1 MKLNLQKNTRPTHPG
16 SRRITKISA
25 LFAAVASVSLFAHAA
40 TDAWN
45 TTTTLSSWAST
56 GNWSLG
62 TLPAATDTADFSQ
75 LGITAATAVTLDAAN
90 QNVGNIIFGNTL
102 SNAASAWQINTG
114 SVAGATLTFGGTA
127 PNIWLTNALG
137 AGVTINAQLAGTA
150 GLTVNGPGNLT
161 LSPFT
166 NNTLLGGL
174 TITKGATVFIGGAQ
188 ATGQGAMLGGTLVLT
203 NGGTLQMNGYNNVS
217 STSWG
222 NITNTILVP
231 AGTTGNL
238 FGSGRGTL
246 TGPVTV
252 HGTLNLT
259 PSYVRFSVTG
269 DWSASDGVINVA
281 GASSGGD
288 IYLTTTANYSF
299 GTALLNFNSGA
310 GALYTAGNMGAA
322 GITITI
328 GDVSGNYGYLQGG
341 NASAAARNT
350 YFVVGGRNTSS
361 TFGGKIQ
368 DSLRPAAI
376 TKMGTGTWSLSAWNN
391 YTGPT
396 LISTGAIY
404 GVTGGTISNSII
416 TVATNAAYGAATF
429 GVQLASPGGKWIGT
443 NLVLRSGSALAFN
456 YGATAPS
463 TTTAP
468 LQLLGGITATNTVS
482 LNILGGSGWTVGG
495 VYPLAKYTSAFVGNG
510 FSAFALG
517 TLPLRVSG
525 VLSNDT
531 ANSQIDFV
539 VTAITQPLNWAAS
552 AGNWD
557 LATTANWK
565 DATGASTT
573 YQEQNSIG
581 DQVVLEDNV
590 SGAAPALTLSTTV
603 SPISLLVT
611 NNSKAYAIAGTG
623 GIAGAG
629 SLTKQGANTLTLAT
643 ANTFTGGLNLNAGT
657 VVFSA
662 QNNLGAGAIN
672 FGGGTLQYNA
682 GNVADISGQ
691 TISFGAGGGTI
702 NDGGNTIT
710 LAKPIGNGGPGS
722 FTKAGTGTLTL
733 NGTNKYSG
741 FTAVTG
747 GTLALGSANTYISN
761 STAIILVG
769 GATLDATT
777 SGLTVN
783 NQYLGGTGTV
793 AGAVTVTNT
802 STLSPGTNNAYGT
815 LTFSGN
821 LTLGGGTNFLDVS
834 TTNKDLIAVGGNL
847 TLASA
852 INSGS
857 VFVNVH
863 GTLTNGVYRL
873 ITYGGSLNGTFST
886 LSLSGFN
893 VTGKVGSLSSTLNPN
908 EIDLVVASAGSANL
922 VWSGAGGSSW
932 DVEAT
937 QNWLNGGSAAYYDD
951 GDSLTF
957 DDTSSNPSVS
967 LAATF
972 TPANVVIKA
981 TNNAYTFSGSGQISG
996 SAGILLSGPAV
1007 TTIETVNNNSGPT
1020 VLNNGA
1026 VLQVGFGG
1034 PGDLGGGNIT
1044 NNGAA
1049 LIFDQAANATHVLA
1063 SQISGTGNLVAE
1075 GSDPVVLAANNTY
1088 SGLTTISNSYSVLQV
1103 GTGGSTGNLGNSPG
1117 VVDNGVL
1124 ALTVG
1129 GALALT
1135 NGVSGTGELIVNG
1148 SGTVALTGVNTYLGN
1163 TYISNG
1169 IVKLLGTDVIPD
1181 ANSASGSTGWLIL
1194 DGGANP
1200 AGTLDLNGNNETVN
1214 ALSGVAGTYNG
1225 LITNSGSA
1233 TATTNTL
1240 TVLGTA
1246 GTTYLGTI
1254 AENGTG
1260 AKVALTLVG
1269 ANTLQL
1275 NAANTYSGGTY
1286 VGGTATL
1293 ALHNGGGAGQGGII
1307 MSNGTTLSLASSGSS
1322 KDPAIFVGNAVTVP
1336 DNSAYTVTAGS
1347 TGSGFNS
1354 PVSGSVTATN
1364 IVGGTVAVTFGASTK
1379 QLQGLLGTLVVNAG
1393 AGIRFSAPPNGG
1405 DYTTFDI
1412 EGGIYTKY
1420 AGMIS
1425 MNGLVGSGTL
1435 SGGTAATTTYN
1446 VGVGNASSTFNGTI
1460 AGTGTGLTALIKSG
1474 TGTLTLAGSLTY
1486 GGATTISNGVLALSS
1501 SANLDNSPSIVLATA
1516 TAQVDV
1522 SGIGGTFSL
1531 GDSIGQNLSGFG
1543 TVAGNLSISSSYGS
1557 YLTPGT
1563 AGTAGTL
1570 TINGNATLFNATT
1583 NVVDFSSVTTAGGG
1597 VNDLLQVNG
1606 DISLNG
1612 TVYVQPNFP
1621 QGGVAFGVPYTFI
1634 KYTGALTGDTNN
1646 LALAVNGTY
1655 GHLGASFNTSTPGII
1670 TVTFSPGPSLV
1681 WAAATANTWQLGVV
1695 TNWFDGVSSNAFYQ
1709 LDNVT
1714 FNDTASNTT
1723 AMLVGTVTPASI
1735 TVNSASNYV
1744 FGGAGLISGTTGLS
1758 KSGTGMLTISNTGA
1772 SSYSGPVNITGGIL
1786 RAGNANALGTTVGVT
1801 ITNTGALDVGG
1812 FSFSAKPVTVS
1823 GAGTAGAIVNS
1834 GAAQQTALQFVT
1846 LAGNTTFGGP
1856 NRWDIRTN
1864 VVGTPYLAG
1873 NGFALTKVNTND
1885 IYLVGLGNTALG
1897 NIQIQAGRL
1906 GVQDSTLLGT
1916 TGSLTL
1922 AAGAAVD
1929 LWLTTVTNTKAISLT
1944 NATISS
1950 GSGTNVLGSSIA
1962 LNGTGT
1968 FTTAAPLQLNGALT
1982 GTGGI
1987 IKNGASTLTLAGAD
2001 TYTGSTIISNGV
2013 LALAGPASLANS
2025 PTVDVTAGAQLD
2037 VSALASPTLALVSG
2051 QTLQGVGSV
2060 KGSVATAAGA
2070 TLAPGEAAAGTLA
2083 ISNNVT
2089 LGGNAVFVVNSTGVS
2104 SKLIA
2109 GGSIGLG
2116 GTLTINNAGPAFAVG
2131 NSFTLLSASTIT
2143 GSFATI
2149 SPATPGAGL
2158 AWNTTGLSTGVLSVV
2173 SGVASNPTN
2182 ITFSLSGST
2191 LSLAWPAD
2199 HLGWILQSQTNAD
2212 NVGLVT
2218 ASNAWTDVAGSASST
2233 SATITVDPAK
2243 PTVFFRLRQP

>member
-1 MKLNLQKNTRPTHPG
+1 M
-16 SRRITKISA
+16 A
-25 LFAAVASVSLFAHAA
+25 AMFAAVASASLLANAA

-45 TTTTLSSWAST
+45 TTTTPSSWAST

-75 LGITAATAVTLDAAN
+75 LGLTAATAVTLDAAN

-114 SVAGATLTFGGTA
+114 SVAGATLTFGGTT

-150 GLTVNGPGNLT
+150 GLTVNGPGSLT
-161 LSPFT
+161 LSPYT

-174 TITKGATVFIGGAQ
+174 TITKGATVYIGGPQ
-188 ATGQGAMLGGTLVLT
+188 ATGQGAMLGGTLILT
-203 NGGTLQMNGYNNVS
+203 NGGTLQMNGYNSSS

-222 NITNTILVP
+222 NITNAILVP

-238 FGSGRGTL
+238 LATGRGTL

-252 HGTLNLT
+252 HGTLNYT
-259 PSYVRFSVTG
+259 PTYVRSSITG

-299 GTALLNFNSGA
+299 GTALMNFNSGA
-310 GALYTAGNMGAA
+310 GTLYTSGNMGTA

-328 GDVSGNYGYLQGG
+328 GDVSGNYGALGGG

-376 TKMGTGTWSLSAWNN
+376 TKMGTGTWTLTAWNN

-429 GVQLASPGGKWIGT
+429 GVQVASAGGKWIGT

-456 YGATAPS
+456 FGATAPS
-463 TTTAP
+463 TTIAP
-468 LQLLGGITATNTVS
+468 LQLLGGITANSTVS

-495 VYPLAKYTSAFVGNG
+495 VYPLAKYTSAYIGNG

-525 VLSNDT
+525 TLSNDT

-539 VTAITQPLNWAAS
+539 VTAITEPLNWAAG

-557 LATTANWK
+557 IATTANWK
-565 DATGASTT
+565 DAAGTSTT
-573 YQEQNSIG
+573 YQEQNSLG
-581 DQVVLEDNV
+581 DQIVLEDNV
-590 SGAAPALTLSTTV
+590 SGAAPALTLNTTV
-603 SPISLLVT
+603 SPLSVLVT
-611 NNSKAYAIAGTG
+611 NNSKAYSIAGTG

-629 SLTKQGANTLTLAT
+629 SLTKQGANTLTLST

-657 VVFSA
+657 VIFSA

-672 FGGGTLQYNA
+672 FGGGTLQYNT

-691 TISFGAGGGTI
+691 TINFGAGGATI
-702 NDGGNTIT
+702 NTAGNTVSF
-710 LAKPIGNGGPGS
+710 ASPVGNAGTGS

-741 FTAVTG
+741 YTAITG

-769 GATLDATT
+769 GATLDATV

-783 NQYLGGTGTV
+783 NQYLGGSGTV
-793 AGAVTVTNT
+793 AGAVTVTNS

-821 LTLGGGTNFLDVS
+821 LTLGGGTNFFDVS
-834 TTNKDLIAVGGNL
+834 ATNADLLAVGGNL

-886 LSLSGFN
+886 LSLAGFN
-893 VTGKVGSLSSTLNPN
+893 VTGKVGSLSSTLNAN

-922 VWSGAGGSSW
+922 VWSGSGGSSW

-937 QNWLNGGSAAYYDD
+937 QNWLNGGSASFYDD
-951 GDSLTF
+951 GDSVTF

-972 TPANVVIKA
+972 TPAKVVINA

-996 SAGILLSGPAV
+996 AAGITLNGPAV
-1007 TTIETVNNNSGPT
+1007 TMIETVNNNSGPT

-1034 PGDLGGGNIT
+1034 SGDLGGGNIT
-1044 NNGAA
+1044 NNGGT
-1049 LIFDQAANATHVLA
+1049 LIFDQAATATHVVA
-1063 SQISGTGNLVAE
+1063 GQISGTGSLVAE

-1103 GTGGSTGNLGNSPG
+1103 GNGGATGNLGNSPG

-1135 NGVSGTGELIVNG
+1135 NGVSGTGEVIVNG

-1169 IVKLLGTDVIPD
+1169 IVKLLGSDVIPD
-1181 ANSASGSTGWLIL
+1181 ANSAAGSTGWLIL
-1194 DGGANP
+1194 DGGVNP

-1225 LITNSGSA
+1225 VITNSGSA
-1233 TATTNTL
+1233 TATNTL

-1246 GTTYLGTI
+1246 GTTYLGTL
-1254 AENGTG
+1254 AENSTG
-1260 AKVALTLVG
+1260 SKIALTLVG

-1275 NAANTYSGGTY
+1275 NAANTYSGGTF

-1293 ALHNGGGAGQGGII
+1293 ALHNSGAAGQGGII
-1307 MSNGTTLSLASSGSS
+1307 MSNGTTISLTASGSS
-1322 KDPAIFVGNAVTVP
+1322 KDPSIFVGNTVTVP
-1336 DNSAYTVTAGS
+1336 DNSAFTVTTVT

-1354 PVSGSVTATN
+1354 PVVGSATGTN
-1364 IVGGTVAVTFGASTK
+1364 IVGGTTYVTYGASTK

-1412 EGGIYTKY
+1412 EGSIYTKY
-1420 AGMIS
+1420 AGFIS
-1425 MNGLVGSGTL
+1425 MNGLEGSGSL
-1435 SGGTAATTTYN
+1435 GGGSAATTTYI

-1460 AGTGTGLTALIKSG
+1460 AGTGTGLTALVKAG
-1474 TGTLTLAGSLTY
+1474 TGTLTLAGTLTY
-1486 GGATTISNGVLALSS
+1486 GGTTTISNGVLALSS

-1516 TAQVDV
+1516 TAQVD
-1522 SGIGGTFSL
+1522 STGIGSTLYL
-1531 GDSIGQNLSGFG
+1531 GNAVSQNLSGFG
-1543 TVAGNLSISSSYGS
+1543 TVIGGLSASGS
-1557 YLTPGT
+1557 FPSVITPGT

-1570 TINGNATLFNATT
+1570 TINGSANLFTGTT
-1583 NVVDFSSVTTAGGG
+1583 NVFDFNAVNTVGGG
-1597 VNDLLQVNG
+1597 TNDLLQVNG
-1606 DISLNG
+1606 DLTLNG

-1621 QGGVAFGVPYTFI
+1621 SGGVTFGVPYTVI
-1634 KYTGALTGDTNN
+1634 RYTGVLTGDTNN
-1646 LALAVNGTY
+1646 LALAVNANY
-1655 GHLGASFNTSTPGII
+1655 GHLGATFSTNTPGAI

-1681 WAAATANTWQLGVV
+1681 WTGNSTNVWQFATV
-1695 TNWFDGVSSNAFYQ
+1695 TNWFDGVSSNTFYQ
-1709 LDNVT
+1709 LDSVT

-1723 AMLVGTVTPASI
+1723 AMLVGTVTPSSI
-1735 TVNSASNYV
+1735 TVNSSSNYV
-1744 FGGAGLISGTTGLS
+1744 FGGAGLISGATGLS

-1772 SSYSGPVNITGGIL
+1772 STYNGPVNISGGIL

-1801 ITNTGALDVGG
+1801 VTNTGALDVDGI
-1812 FSFSAKPVTVS
+1812 SFSAKPVTVS
-1823 GAGTAGAIVNS
+1823 GAGTAGAILNS

-1873 NGFALTKVNTND
+1873 NGYTLTKTGTND

-1897 NIQIQAGRL
+1897 NIQIQSGRI

-1916 TGSLTL
+1916 SGTLTL
-1922 AAGAAVD
+1922 AAGSAVD

-1944 NATISS
+1944 NATLSS
-1950 GSGTNVLGSSIA
+1950 SSGTNVLGGGIT

-1968 FTTAAPLQLNGALT
+1968 LTATVPFQLNGALT

-1987 IKNGASTLTLAGAD
+1987 VKNGASTLTLTAAG
-2001 TYTGSTIISNGV
+2001 TYTGNTVISNGV
-2013 LALAGPASLANS
+2013 LALVGAGSIASS
-2025 PTVDVTAGAQLD
+2025 STVDVSTGAQLD
-2037 VSALASPTLALVSG
+2037 LSALASPTLALVSG
-2051 QTLQGVGSV
+2051 QTLQGAGAV
-2060 KGSVATAAGA
+2060 KGSVSTTGSA
-2070 TLAPGEAAAGTLA
+2070 TLAPGEAAAGTLTV
-2083 ISNNVT
+2083 SNNVS

-2143 GSFATI
+2143 GTFATI
-2149 SPATPGAGL
+2149 SPATPGSGL

-2182 ITFSLSGST
+2182 ISYTLTGTT
-2191 LSLAWPAD
+2191 LSLTWPAD
-2199 HLGWILQSQTNAD
+2199 HLGWILQSQTNAAT
-2212 NVGLVT
+2212 VGLIT

-2233 SATITVDPAK
+2233 SATITVDPTK
-2243 PTVFFRLRQP
+2243 PTVFYRLRQP

>member
-1 MKLNLQKNTRPTHPG
+1 MKVTTKKNISPSQPG
-16 SRRITKISA
+16 SRRVVKISA
-25 LFAAVASVSLFAHAA
+25 LFAAVASACLLANAA

-45 TTTTLSSWAST
+45 TTTTPSSWAST

-75 LGITAATAVTLDAAN
+75 LGLTAATAVTLDAN
-90 QNVGNIIFGNTL
+90 QSVGNLIFGNTL

-161 LSPFT
+161 LSPFAG
-166 NNTLLGGL
+166 NTLSGGL
-174 TITKGATVFIGGAQ
+174 TITKGATVYIGGAQ
-188 ATGQGAMLGGTLVLT
+188 SLNQAAMVGGTLVLT

-217 STSWG
+217 ATSWG
-222 NITNTILVP
+222 AITNAILVP

-238 FGSGRGTL
+238 LAAGRGVIS
-246 TGPVTV
+246 GPVTV
-252 HGTLNLT
+252 HGTLNFT
-259 PSYVRFSVTG
+259 SSYVRDNPTG
-269 DWSASDGVINVA
+269 DWSASDGVINIA

-299 GTALLNFNSGA
+299 GTALINFNSGA
-310 GALYTAGNMGAA
+310 GTLYTSGNMGTA
-322 GITITI
+322 GINITI
-328 GDVSGNYGYLQGG
+328 GDVSGNYGALGG
-341 NASAAARNT
+341 GSASAAARNT

-376 TKMGTGTWSLSAWNN
+376 TKMGTGTWSLSTWNN

-404 GVTGGTISNSII
+404 GVTGGTISNSVI

-429 GVQLASPGGKWIGT
+429 GVQVASAGGKWIGT

-456 YGATAPS
+456 FGATTPS

-482 LNILGGSGWTVGG
+482 LNILGGNGWMVGG
-495 VYPLAKYTSAFVGNG
+495 VYPLAKYTSSYVGNG

-525 VLSNDT
+525 TLSNDT

-539 VTAITQPLNWAAS
+539 VTAITEPLNWAAS

-557 LATTANWK
+557 IATTANWK
-565 DATGASTT
+565 DAAGASTT
-573 YQEQNSIG
+573 YQEQNSLG
-581 DQVVLEDNV
+581 DQLVLEDNV
-590 SGAAPALTLSTTV
+590 SGAAPALTLNATV
-603 SPISLLVT
+603 SPLSVLVT
-611 NNSKAYAIAGTG
+611 NNAKAYAIAGTG

-629 SLTKQGANTLTLAT
+629 YLTKQGANTLTLAT

-657 VVFSA
+657 VIFSA

-672 FGGGTLQYNA
+672 FGGGTLQYNT
-682 GNVADISGQ
+682 GNLADISGQ
-691 TISFGAGGGTI
+691 SITLGTGGGTI
-702 NDGGNTIT
+702 NTAGNSVNF
-710 LAKPIGNGGPGS
+710 ANPIGNNGAGS
-722 FTKAGTGTLTL
+722 FTKAGAGTLTL

-741 FTAVTG
+741 VTAVTG
-747 GTLALGSANTYISN
+747 GTLALGSANTYITN
-761 STAIILVG
+761 SSAIILVG
-769 GATLDATT
+769 GATLDATA

-793 AGAVTVTNT
+793 AGAVTITNS

-821 LTLGGGTNFLDVS
+821 LTLGGGTEFMDVS
-834 TTNKDLIAVGGNL
+834 PSNKDLITVGGNL
-847 TLASA
+847 TLAGA
-852 INSGS
+852 INSGTIN
-857 VFVNVH
+857 VNVN
-863 GTLTNGVYRL
+863 GVLTNGVYPL
-873 ITYGGSLNGTFST
+873 ITYAGSLNGTFST
-886 LSLSGFN
+886 LSLTGFN
-893 VTGKVGSLSSTLNPN
+893 VAGKIGTLTSTLNAN
-908 EIDLVVASAGSANL
+908 EIDLVVASAGGANL

-932 DVEAT
+932 DVEGT
-937 QNWLNGGSAAYYDD
+937 QNWLNGGSLSYYDD
-951 GDSLTF
+951 GDSVTF
-957 DDTSSNPSVS
+957 DDTSSNPTVS
-967 LAATF
+967 LTATF
-972 TPANVVIKA
+972 APTKVVVNA
-981 TNNAYTFSGSGQISG
+981 TNNAYTFSGAGQITG
-996 SAGILLSGPAV
+996 GAGITLNGPAV
-1007 TTIETVNNNSGPT
+1007 TTIETVNNNTGPT

-1034 PGDLGGGNIT
+1034 GGDLGSGNIT
-1044 NNGAA
+1044 NNGGT
-1049 LIFDQAANATHVLA
+1049 LIFNQAASAAHVVPG
-1063 SQISGTGNLVAE
+1063 QISGTGSLVAE

-1088 SGLTTISNSYSVLQV
+1088 SGLTTISNASSVLQV
-1103 GTGGSTGNLGNSPG
+1103 GNGGATGNLGNSPG

-1129 GALALT
+1129 GALTLT
-1135 NGVSGTGELIVNG
+1135 NGVSGTGEVIVNG
-1148 SGTVALTGVNTYLGN
+1148 SGTVALTGVNTYSGN

-1169 IVKLLGTDVIPD
+1169 IVKLLGSEVIPD
-1181 ANSASGSTGWLIL
+1181 ANSAPGSTGWLVL
-1194 DGGANP
+1194 DGGINP
-1200 AGTLDLNGNNETVN
+1200 AGVLDLNGNNETVN

-1225 LITNSGSA
+1225 LITNTASA
-1233 TATTNTL
+1233 TATNTL

-1246 GTTYLGTI
+1246 STAYLGKI
-1254 AENGTG
+1254 AENTTG
-1260 AKVALTLVG
+1260 SKIALTLLG

-1286 VGGTATL
+1286 VGDTATL
-1293 ALHNGGGAGQGGII
+1293 AMHNGGGAGQGGII

-1322 KDPAIFVGNAVTVP
+1322 KDPAIFVGNPVTVP
-1336 DNSAYTVTAGS
+1336 DNSAFTVTAGS

-1354 PVSGSVTATN
+1354 PVNGSVTATN
-1364 IVGGTVAVTFGASTK
+1364 IVGGTTYVTYGSSTK

-1412 EGGIYTKY
+1412 EGTIYTKY
-1420 AGMIS
+1420 AGFIS
-1425 MNGLVGSGTL
+1425 MNGLEGSGTL
-1435 SGGTAATTTYN
+1435 GGGTAATTTYI

-1460 AGTGTGLTALIKSG
+1460 AGTGTGLTALVKAG
-1474 TGTLTLAGSLTY
+1474 TGTLTLAGPLTY
-1486 GGATTISNGVLALSS
+1486 GGATTVSNGVLALSG
-1501 SANLDNSPSIVLATA
+1501 SANLDNCPNLVLATA
-1516 TAQVDV
+1516 TAQVDPT
-1522 SGIGGTFSL
+1522 GIGGTLYL
-1531 GDSIGQNLSGFG
+1531 GNAGAQNLAGFG
-1543 TVAGNLSISSSYGS
+1543 TVVGGLSASGS
-1557 YLTPGT
+1557 YPSTITPGT

-1570 TINGNATLFNATT
+1570 IINGNTTLFTGTT
-1583 NVVDFSSVTTAGGG
+1583 NVFDFNSAATIGGG
-1597 VNDLLQVNG
+1597 TNDLLQVNG
-1606 DISLNG
+1606 DLNLNG

-1621 QGGVAFGVPYTFI
+1621 AGGVAFGVPYTVI
-1634 KYTGALTGDTNN
+1634 RYTGALTGDNNN
-1646 LALAVNGTY
+1646 LALAVNPNY
-1655 GHLGASFNTSTPGII
+1655 GHLGATFSTNTPGAI

-1681 WAAATANTWQLGVV
+1681 WTGNATNVWQFATV
-1695 TNWFDGVSSNAFYQ
+1695 TNWFDGVSSNTFYQ
-1709 LDNVT
+1709 LDSVT
-1714 FNDTASNTT
+1714 FDDTASNTT
-1723 AMLVGTVTPASI
+1723 AMLVGTVTPSSI
-1735 TVNSASNYV
+1735 TVNSSSNYV
-1744 FGGAGLISGTTGLS
+1744 FGGAGLINGTTGLS

-1772 SSYSGPVNITGGIL
+1772 STYTGPVNISGGIL
-1786 RAGNANALGTTVGVT
+1786 RAGNANALGASVGVT
-1801 ITNTGALDVGG
+1801 VTNTGALDIDG

-1823 GAGTAGAIVNS
+1823 GAGTSGAILNS
-1834 GAAQQTALQFVT
+1834 GAALQTALQFVT

-1873 NGFALTKVNTND
+1873 NGYTLTKSGTND

-1897 NIQIQAGRL
+1897 NIQIQSGRI

-1916 TGSLTL
+1916 SGTLTL
-1922 AAGAAVD
+1922 AAGAGLD

-1950 GSGTNVLGSSIA
+1950 SSGTNVLGGSIV

-1968 FTTAAPLQLNGALT
+1968 LTATVPFQLNGALT

-1987 IKNGASTLTLAGAD
+1987 VKNGVSTLTLTAAA
-2001 TYTGSTIISNGV
+2001 TYAGSTVISNGV
-2013 LALAGPASLANS
+2013 LALVGAGSIASS
-2025 PTVDVTAGAQLD
+2025 PTVDVATGAQLD
-2037 VSALASPTLALVSG
+2037 LSALASPTLALVSG
-2051 QTLQGVGSV
+2051 QTLQGAGAV
-2060 KGSVATAAGA
+2060 KGNVTAAAGA
-2070 TLAPGEAAAGTLA
+2070 TVAPGETAAGTLSV
-2083 ISNNVT
+2083 SNNVT
-2089 LGGNAVFVVNSTGVS
+2089 LGGNAVFVVNTTGVS

-2131 NSFTLLSASTIT
+2131 NSFTLLSASSIAGT
-2143 GSFATI
+2143 FATI

-2182 ITFSLSGST
+2182 ISYTITGNT
-2191 LSLAWPAD
+2191 LSLSWPAD
-2199 HLGWILQSQTNAD
+2199 HLGWVLQSQTNSLAT
-2212 NVGLVT
+2212 GIT
-2218 ASNAWTDVAGSASST
+2218 ANSNAWFDVAGSASTT
-2233 SATITVDPAK
+2233 SATITVDPAQ

>member
-1 MKLNLQKNTRPTHPG
+1 M
-16 SRRITKISA
+16 A
-25 LFAAVASVSLFAHAA
+25 AMFAAVASASLLANAA

-45 TTTTLSSWAST
+45 TTTTPSSWAST

-75 LGITAATAVTLDAAN
+75 LGLTAATAVTLDAAN

-150 GLTVNGPGNLT
+150 GLTVNGPGSLT
-161 LSPFT
+161 LSPFAG
-166 NNTLLGGL
+166 NTLSGGL
-174 TITKGATVFIGGAQ
+174 TITKGATVYIGGAQ
-188 ATGQGAMLGGTLVLT
+188 ALNQAAMVGGTLVLT
-203 NGGTLQMNGYNNVS
+203 NGGTLQMNGYNSSS

-238 FGSGRGTL
+238 LATGRGTI

-252 HGTLNLT
+252 HGTLNYT
-259 PSYVRFSVTG
+259 PTYVRSSITG

-299 GTALLNFNSGA
+299 GTALMNFNSGA
-310 GALYTAGNMGAA
+310 GALYTSGNMGTA

-341 NASAAARNT
+341 NASAATRNT

-376 TKMGTGTWSLSAWNN
+376 TKMGTGTWTLTAWNN

-429 GVQLASPGGKWIGT
+429 GVQVASAGGKWIGT

-456 YGATAPS
+456 FGTYAPS

-468 LQLLGGITATNTVS
+468 LQLLGGITATNTVA

-495 VYPLAKYTSAFVGNG
+495 VYPLAKYTSAYIGNG

-525 VLSNDT
+525 TLSNDT

-539 VTAITQPLNWAAS
+539 VTAITEPLNWAAG

-557 LATTANWK
+557 IATTANWK
-565 DATGASTT
+565 DAAGTTTT
-573 YQEQNSIG
+573 YQEQNSLG

-590 SGAAPALTLSTTV
+590 SGAAPALTLNTTV
-603 SPISLLVT
+603 SPLSVLVT
-611 NNSKAYAIAGTG
+611 NNSKAYSIAGTG

-629 SLTKQGANTLTLAT
+629 SLTKQGANTLTLST

-657 VVFSA
+657 VIFSA

-672 FGGGTLQYNA
+672 FGGGTLQYNT

-691 TISFGAGGGTI
+691 TINFGAGGATI
-702 NDGGNTIT
+702 NTAGNTVSF
-710 LAKPIGNGGPGS
+710 ANPVGNAGTGS

-741 FTAVTG
+741 YTAITG
-747 GTLALGSANTYISN
+747 GTLALGSATAYISN
-761 STAIILVG
+761 STAIIVSS
-769 GATLDATT
+769 GATLDATAG
-777 SGLTVN
+777 GLTLN
-783 NQYLGGTGTV
+783 NQYLGGSGTV
-793 AGAVTVTNT
+793 AGAVTVTNS
-802 STLSPGTNNAYGT
+802 STLSPATNNAYGT

-821 LTLGGGTNFLDVS
+821 LTLGGGTNFFDVS
-834 TTNKDLIAVGGNL
+834 ATNADLLAVGGNL

-886 LSLSGFN
+886 LSLAGFN

-922 VWSGAGGSSW
+922 VWSGSGGSSW

-937 QNWLNGGSAAYYDD
+937 QNWLNGGSASFYDD
-951 GDSLTF
+951 GDSVTF

-972 TPANVVIKA
+972 TPAKVVINA

-996 SAGILLSGPAV
+996 AAGITLNGPAV
-1007 TTIETVNNNSGPT
+1007 TMIETVNNNSGPT

-1034 PGDLGGGNIT
+1034 SGDLGGGNIT
-1044 NNGAA
+1044 NNGGT
-1049 LIFDQAANATHVLA
+1049 LIFDQAAAATHVVA
-1063 SQISGTGNLVAE
+1063 GQISGTGSLVAE

-1103 GTGGSTGNLGNSPG
+1103 GNGGSTGNLGNSPG

-1124 ALTVG
+1124 ALSVG
-1129 GALALT
+1129 GGLALT
-1135 NGVSGTGELIVNG
+1135 NGVSGTGEVIVNG
-1148 SGTVALTGVNTYLGN
+1148 SGTVSLTGANTWLGN

-1169 IVKLLGTDVIPD
+1169 IVKLLGSDVIPD

-1194 DGGANP
+1194 DGGVNP
-1200 AGTLDLNGNNETVN
+1200 AGVLDLNGNNETVN

-1225 LITNSGSA
+1225 VITNSGSA
-1233 TATTNTL
+1233 AAVTNTL

-1254 AENGTG
+1254 AENNTG
-1260 AKVALTLVG
+1260 SKIALTLVG
-1269 ANTLQL
+1269 GNQLQL
-1275 NAANTYSGGTY
+1275 QNANTYSGGTF

-1293 ALHNGGGAGQGGII
+1293 ALHNNTAAGSGGII
-1307 MSNGTTLSLASSGSS
+1307 MSNGTTINLTASGSS
-1322 KDPAIFVGNAVTVP
+1322 KDPSIFVGNTVTVP
-1336 DNSAYTVTAGS
+1336 DNSAFTVTSVNPAN
-1347 TGSGFNS
+1347 GFDS
-1354 PVSGSVTATN
+1354 SIIGGATATN
-1364 IVGGTVAVTFGASTK
+1364 IVGGTMAVSYASATK
-1379 QLQGLLGTLVVNAG
+1379 QLEGLLGTLVVNSG
-1393 AGIRFSAPPNGG
+1393 ASIRFVTPPNGG
-1405 DYTTFDI
+1405 DYTTFDV
-1412 EGGIYTKY
+1412 EGSIYTKS
-1420 AGMIS
+1420 AGIIS
-1425 MNGLVGSGTL
+1425 MNGLEGSGTL
-1435 SGGTAATTTYN
+1435 SGGSAATTTYI
-1446 VGVGNASSTFNGTI
+1446 VGVGNASSVFGGSI
-1460 AGTGTGLTALIKSG
+1460 AGTGTGLTALVKAG

-1486 GGATTISNGVLALSS
+1486 GGTTTVSNGVLALSG
-1501 SANLDNSPSIVLATA
+1501 SANLDNSPGIVLATA
-1516 TAQVDV
+1516 TAQVDPT
-1522 SGIGGTFSL
+1522 GIGGTLFL
-1531 GDSIGQNLSGFG
+1531 GNALSQNLSGSG
-1543 TVAGNLSISSSYGS
+1543 AVVGGLSASGS
-1557 YLTPGT
+1557 YPSLITPGT
-1563 AGTAGTL
+1563 AGTIGTL
-1570 TINGNATLFNATT
+1570 TINGSASLFTGTT
-1583 NVVDFSSVTTAGGG
+1583 NVFDFNSVNTVGGG
-1597 VNDLLQVNG
+1597 TNDLLQVNG
-1606 DISLNG
+1606 NLSLYG
-1612 TVYVQPNFP
+1612 TVYVQPNFLS
-1621 QGGVAFGVPYTFI
+1621 GGVAFGVPYTVI
-1634 KYTGALTGDTNN
+1634 RYTGTLTGDTNN
-1646 LALAVNGTY
+1646 LALAASNY
-1655 GHLGASFNTSTPGII
+1655 GHLGATFSTNTPGAI

-1681 WAAATANTWQLGVV
+1681 WTGVSTNVWQFATV
-1695 TNWFDGVSSNAFYQ
+1695 TNWFDGVSSNTFYQ

-1723 AMLVGTVTPASI
+1723 AMLVGTVTPSSI
-1735 TVNSASNYV
+1735 TVNSSSNYV

-1758 KSGTGMLTISNTGA
+1758 KSGTGMLTISNTGV
-1772 SSYSGPVNITGGIL
+1772 STYSGAVNISGGIL

-1812 FSFSAKPVTVS
+1812 LSFSAKPVTVS
-1823 GAGTAGAIVNS
+1823 GAGTAGAILNS

-1864 VVGTPYLAG
+1864 VVGAPYLAG
-1873 NGFALTKVNTND
+1873 NGYTLTKTGTND

-1897 NIQIQAGRL
+1897 NVQVQSGRL

-1916 TGSLTL
+1916 SGTLTL
-1922 AAGAAVD
+1922 AAGSALD
-1929 LWLTTVTNTKAISLT
+1929 LWLTTATNSKAISLT
-1944 NATISS
+1944 NATLSS
-1950 GSGTNVLGSSIA
+1950 SSGTNVLGGGIT

-1968 FTTAAPLQLNGALT
+1968 LTATVPFQLNGALT

-1987 IKNGASTLTLAGAD
+1987 VKNGASTLTLTAAG
-2001 TYTGSTIISNGV
+2001 TYTGSTVISNGV
-2013 LALAGPASLANS
+2013 LALVGAGSIASS
-2025 PTVDVTAGAQLD
+2025 PTVDVSTGAQLD
-2037 VSALASPTLALVSG
+2037 LSALASPTLALVSG
-2051 QTLQGVGSV
+2051 QTLQGAGAV
-2060 KGSVATAAGA
+2060 KGNVTTASGA
-2070 TLAPGEAAAGTLA
+2070 TIAPGESAAGTLSV
-2083 ISNNVT
+2083 SNNVT

-2143 GSFATI
+2143 GTFATI
-2149 SPATPGAGL
+2149 SPATPGSGL

-2182 ITFSLSGST
+2182 ISYTLTGNT
-2191 LSLAWPAD
+2191 LSLTWPAD
-2199 HLGWILQSQTNAD
+2199 HLGWILQSQTNSLST
-2212 NVGLVT
+2212 GLVT
-2218 ASNAWTDVAGSASST
+2218 NSNAWTDVAGSASST
-2233 SATITVDPAK
+2233 SATITVDSTK